1 MSEDRAALLARIAD
15 ECMENGGSLPF
26 LENFPG
32 MTGLRAET
40 YPHEQPR
47 EIHFAADWPG
57 ITLVAVRSLA
67 GYSLEGGLH
76 RIGQPSPSELLGR
89 AQRGRRSR

>member
-15 ECMENGGSLPF
+15 ECMENGGALPAG
-26 LENFPG
+26 LTGG

-57 ITLVAVRSLA
+57 ITLVAIRSLA

-76 RIGQPSPSELLGR
+76 KIGQP
-89 AQRGRRSR
+89 